1 MQTKPNS
8 QHICA
13 ASWNRVS
20 FVSAGGDCD
29 RILPS
34 PPPPPPPPP
43 NSPARR
49 AARPQG
55 PRRAPPDCAAPAAE
69 RRRRPHTVRVCVCL
83 CVCSRAFSVSMD
95 VPCLG
100 SDCLGHSMCA
110 CLALI
115 AGGWVRDRG
124 RASARMRRRAHLLL
138 QAAEQAVGLP
148 RRRPLPRS
156 NEPEELLQRRKDL
169 HKHTRTHIH
178 TQPARTHAQ
187 TNGTFLFE
195 TRRPCLKHATRARA
209 HARTRTHT
217 RMVRLHGRR
226 VSKDGFSPQV
236 EFALATEGICLCQLR

>member
-69 RRRRPHTVRVCVCL
+69 RRRRTHTVRVCVCL
-83 CVCSRAFSVSMD
+83 CVRPCRAATPPCAYAVRIRYAFSESMD

-148 RRRPLPRS
+148 RRRPLPHS

-178 TQPARTHAQ
+178 TQPARTYAQ
-187 TNGTFLFE
+187 TNGTASRVACF
-195 TRRPCLKHATRARA
+195 KHAAR
-209 HARTRTHT
+209 
-217 RMVRLHGRR
+217 V
-226 VSKDGFSPQV
+226 
-236 EFALATEGICLCQLR
+236 